1 MPFDYRAIGNEIL
14 NKLEID
20 PTRLG
25 EALSTLNEVVRG
37 YLESDAWD
45 EVSTHCE
52 SARKLGDE
60 MQGSELSNVI
70 DTAYAEG
77 IFYAYEGISCLYQ
90 AEEAKEKKD
99 FSEES
104 AELAKAIDCLK
115 RSQQSF
121 HFFEYHDHWNEIIL
135 YLNLGRI
142 YRSQNKLNDA
152 LLAFQ
157 ESLHIFKGLSI
168 EKRQEIVKAVLAEIE
183 KTRRPLKAKA
193 QIFLSYARE
202 DEE

>member
-45 EVSTHCE
+45 EVPAHCE

-60 MQGSELSNVI
+60 MHGSVLSHVI

-77 IFYAYEGISCLYQ
+77 IFHTYEGISHLYQ
-90 AEEAKEKKD
+90 AEKAKEKKNPA
-99 FSEES
+99 EES
-104 AELAKAIDCLK
+104 EELAKAIGCLEK
-115 RSQQSF
+115 SQQSF
-121 HFFEYHDHWNEIIL
+121 HFDYRDQWNEVIL
-135 YLNLGRI
+135 RLNLGRL
-142 YRSQNKLNDA
+142 YRSQNRLDDA

-157 ESLHIFKGLSI
+157 ESLHIFNGLSI
-168 EKRQEIVKAVLAEIE
+168 EKRQEIVKVVLAEIE

-193 QIFLSYARE
+193 QIFLSYVRE